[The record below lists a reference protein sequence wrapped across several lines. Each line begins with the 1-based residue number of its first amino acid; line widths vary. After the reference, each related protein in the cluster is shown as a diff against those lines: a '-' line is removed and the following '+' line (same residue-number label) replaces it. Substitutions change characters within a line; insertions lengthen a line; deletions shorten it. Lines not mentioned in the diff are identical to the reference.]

1 MQYKNTNTLS
11 KRALQLFTEGSSCA
25 QAILATYGPSNG
37 LPEDLCFKVASGLGG
52 GVGRRQSICG
62 AISAGA
68 IVIGLKFGNS
78 QHGDSEKKELTSKI
92 VGEFVDE
99 CERVLGGSQC
109 STLLGIDLKDTQA
122 KTAAKE
128 SGLLERVCNKAVEQ
142 CALILERYLTES
154 EQTIP
159 PSPHQ

>member
-37 LPEDLCFKVASGLGG
+37 LPEHLCFKVASGLGG

-78 QHGDSEKKELTSKI
+78 QHGDSERKELTSKI

-99 CERVLGGSQC
+99 CEKALGSSQC
-109 STLLGIDLKDTQA
+109 STLLGIDLKDAEA

-128 SGLLERVCNKAVEQ
+128 SGLFDRVCNNAVEQ
-142 CALILERYLTES
+142 CAVILESYLAKS
-154 EQTIP
+154 
-159 PSPHQ
+159 